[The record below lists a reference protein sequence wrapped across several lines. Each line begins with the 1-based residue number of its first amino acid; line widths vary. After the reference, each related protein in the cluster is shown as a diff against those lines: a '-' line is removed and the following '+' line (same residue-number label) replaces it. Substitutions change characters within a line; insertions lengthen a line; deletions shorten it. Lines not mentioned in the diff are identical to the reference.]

1 MIRNT
6 AWKYWLP
13 LAPCKSAACEA
24 RSGVRVKTEWPSAG
38 WKAAAGICSSHT
50 IAGRERQLKGLLADY
65 VRYDHDDRTHL
76 GLRKQTPGG
85 RVRSA
90 GRGCIV
96 SHPRLGGLHHRY
108 ERAA

>member
-1 MIRNT
+1 MTWCRPRDR
-6 AWKYWLP
+6 W
-13 LAPCKSAACEA
+13 E
-24 RSGVRVKTEWPSAG
+24 
-38 WKAAAGICSSHT
+38 
-50 IAGRERQLKGLLADY
+50 AGRTAFRSPWQNGVAERWVGSCSRALLDHVIVLNERHLKRLMAEY
-65 VRYDHDDRTHL
+65 VRYYHDDRTHL

-96 SHPRLGGLHHRY
+96 SHPQLGGLQHRY